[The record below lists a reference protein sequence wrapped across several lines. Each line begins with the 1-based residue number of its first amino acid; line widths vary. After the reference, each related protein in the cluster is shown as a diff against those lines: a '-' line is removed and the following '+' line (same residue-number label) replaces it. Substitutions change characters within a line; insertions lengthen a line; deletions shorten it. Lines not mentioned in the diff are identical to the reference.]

1 MTYLSESCY
10 NGVEE
15 QLNANLVVFPVP
27 SNDVVYIQ
35 VNGLTIDSYTLIDM
49 NGKVIE
55 HKENTALPVVQL
67 NAKQFKSGSY
77 VLIVHTAIGDV
88 QRQVVFN

>member
-1 MTYLSESCY
+1 
-10 NGVEE
+10 
-15 QLNANLVVFPVP
+15 
-27 SNDVVYIQ
+27 
-35 VNGLTIDSYTLIDM
+35 
-49 NGKVIE
+49 
-55 HKENTALPVVQL
+55 LPVVQL